1 MWQKFCVLTVCQFIV
16 LFPLGVIGS
25 VNLSSGAAWK
35 HVCLRGSGWQVG
47 ERNFTQMV
55 GVGVRLKRRE
65 MGEIPRA
72 LEKEETQRG
81 TG

>member
-1 MWQKFCVLTVCQFIV
+1 MEARVFTRFRVA
-16 LFPLGVIGS
+16 G
-25 VNLSSGAAWK
+25 
-35 HVCLRGSGWQVG
+35 G

-65 MGEIPRA
+65 VGEIPRA

-81 TG
+81 TS